1 MDDDDS
7 DAVDD
12 VDDLGG
18 VGEEMEKDG
27 EDNNEV
33 SAAVE
38 CWYCI
43 FVCIPRQQFL
53 VGWDYDPP
61 PPPHAAER

>member
-1 MDDDDS
+1 MDGDDS

-18 VGEEMEKDG
+18 VGGEMEKDG

-38 CWYCI
+38 C
-43 FVCIPRQQFL
+43 
-53 VGWDYDPP
+53 
-61 PPPHAAER
+61 

>member
-18 VGEEMEKDG
+18 VGGEMEKDG

-33 SAAVE
+33 SAAAE
-38 CWYCI
+38 C
-43 FVCIPRQQFL
+43 
-53 VGWDYDPP
+53 
-61 PPPHAAER
+61 